1 MRGEFFFVGA
11 QHARAAMQDDR
22 REILSSVYAA
32 ADKLNELRAV
42 TDVVTSRMM
51 LLSQPL
57 PLDPGTRAMLLG
69 DLEEQRARSGMQ
81 ALVAGQLLGAY
92 RDFGASFPAKAEALL
107 EESGTVA
114 FCRKHGLPLQD
125 WVAVMRAQPSA
136 LK

>member
-1 MRGEFFFVGA
+1 
-11 QHARAAMQDDR
+11 MQDDR

-32 ADKLNELRAV
+32 VDKLNELRAV

-57 PLDPGTRAMLLG
+57 PLDPATRAMLLG

-92 RDFGASFPAKAEALL
+92 RDFGASFPANAEALL

-136 LK
+136 LE